1 MDGLMHSDAMSAGV
15 RHPRNSRLTAIH
27 SPDRTRPISV
37 EFVRLAHLRK
47 LCECEQAAAVCYRL
61 RGSGIE
67 FLLVRTRGGGRWT
80 FPKGSA
86 EPGLTHAQA
95 AALEAFEEAGV
106 HGRIEEAPFARYVR
120 GRQSGARKSAAGSG
134 KKEVAVYAHL
144 CEVLRLSPPK
154 ESKRD
159 RTWFPVEDAK
169 LRLREG
175 RKKDDGAEFA
185 RVVDRA
191 VARIQQPRS
200 GDGIVDRVHQGRA
213 QEGQPQHERLDV
225 PQQDALQKVQF
236 EAFLEARD
244 REASFMRHI
253 HSQLGGMR
261 RFALPIVDT
270 ESREISRGEILQFG
284 EAREKKT
291 KALGTG
297 SKIG

>member
-1 MDGLMHSDAMSAGV
+1 MHSAGV
-15 RHPRNSRLTAIH
+15 RNSRDSRLTVVC
-27 SPDRTRPISV
+27 SSDRTRPISA

-47 LCECEQAAAVCYRL
+47 LCECEQAAAVCYRV

-67 FLLVRTRGGGRWT
+67 FLLVRTRGSRRWT

-106 HGRIEEAPFARYVR
+106 HGRIEEAPFARYIRR
-120 GRQSGARKSAAGSG
+120 GQGGGRKSGTGSG
-134 KKEVAVYAHL
+134 KKELAVYAHL

-154 ESKRD
+154 ESKRN
-159 RTWFPVEDAK
+159 RTWFSVDDAK
-169 LRLREG
+169 WRLREG
-175 RKKDDGAEFA
+175 RKSADGAEFA

-191 VARIQQPRS
+191 AGRIQQLRS
-200 GDGIVDRVHQGRA
+200 GDGIIGRVLEAQAPEGRT
-213 QEGQPQHERLDV
+213 
-225 PQQDALQKVQF
+225 QQDRPHPDGLQKDGLQKVQF
-236 EAFLEARD
+236 EAFVETRG

-253 HSQLGGMR
+253 RVQLSGMR
-261 RFALPIVDT
+261 QFAVPIVDSQ
-270 ESREISRGEILQFG
+270 SREVMRGQILQFG
-284 EAREKKT
+284 ETRERKT